1 MNTDIEKRIP
11 NFIDLLLDM
20 VFLVDENG
28 RIVFANA
35 ACERILGYPP
45 SSLIGRPMIDLV
57 LPEDHERTRAEAATV
72 MSGEGRI
79 GFENR
84 YRHKD
89 GHVVHLT
96 WSARWVDPD
105 RLRLGVARD
114 ITRQKRAEAMQA
126 AVYAVSEATQNAA
139 DADALF
145 ADLHRIVADLIP
157 ITAVAVAVCLD
168 TSGELS
174 FSYRHLWPDDGTGTP
189 VGSDLCADALAGGK
203 ARMLKGK
210 ALPTCWEDDGYL
222 LILPLTTHNG
232 PVGVAMLKTPP
243 GEAYADIDRE
253 LMDFIAAQAA
263 IAIERTRLKA
273 ELLQAALYDELTRL
287 PNRRLL
293 YDRTRQALMR
303 CQRKQ
308 SRLGLLYLDV
318 DDFKQVND
326 SFGHASGDQLLR
338 EFATRLAGTVRASD
352 TVARLAGDEFVVLM
366 EDVSDEADVLAV
378 TAKIREALAPAIMLE
393 NAEVRIAASVGIA
406 LYPDHGD
413 DIEQLLRHADRAMYR
428 AKRDD

>member
-1 MNTDIEKRIP
+1 MNTNIEQRIP

-20 VFLVDENG
+20 VFLVDETG

-45 SSLIGRPMIDLV
+45 SSLIGHPMIELV
-57 LPEDHERTRAEAATV
+57 LPEDRERTRAEAAKV
-72 MSGEGRI
+72 MGGEGRI

-96 WSARWVDPD
+96 WSARWVDGD

-114 ITRQKRAEAMQA
+114 ITRQKRVETMQA

-145 ADLHRIVADLIP
+145 AELHHIVASLIP
-157 ITAVAVAVCLD
+157 VTAVAVATCHG
-168 TSGELS
+168 TSDELS
-174 FSYRHLWPDDGTGTP
+174 FSYRHLWPDDEAGTP
-189 VGSDLCADALAGGK
+189 VGSSLCTDVLAGSK
-203 ARMLKGK
+203 ARMLEGK
-210 ALPTCWEDDGYL
+210 ALPACWKDDGYL
-222 LILPLTTHNG
+222 LILPLTTRNG

-243 GEAYADIDRE
+243 GETYSGIDRE
-253 LMDFIAAQAA
+253 LMEFIAAQAA

-293 YDRTRQALMR
+293 YDRTRQALAR

-308 SRLGLLYLDV
+308 SRLGLLYVDV
-318 DDFKQVND
+318 DDFKQIND
-326 SFGHASGDQLLR
+326 SFGHASGDLLLR

-366 EDVSDEADVLAV
+366 EDVSDETDVLAV
-378 TAKIREALAPAIMLE
+378 IAKIREALAPAITLE
-393 NAEVRIAASVGIA
+393 NAEARITASVGIA
-406 LYPDHGD
+406 LYPDHGN
-413 DIEQLLRHADRAMYR
+413 DIEQLLRHADQAMYR
-428 AKRDD
+428 AKQDL